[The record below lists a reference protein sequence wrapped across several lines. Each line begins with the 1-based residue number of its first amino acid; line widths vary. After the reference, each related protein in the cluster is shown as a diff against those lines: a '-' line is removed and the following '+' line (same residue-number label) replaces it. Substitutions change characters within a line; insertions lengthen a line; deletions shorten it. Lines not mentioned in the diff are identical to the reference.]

1 MAAPAPTPFQP
12 AEYSTDSAG
21 DVPLVGDPLIEWLHG
36 FPREQGNDDY
46 TADGEYGKSLV
57 GVLTYV
63 CAGSFLFIFLMWCV
77 NLLSC
82 CQCCRD
88 KLPCCFAIFKN
99 KPKTAGRTTILLFVL
114 AALAAT
120 ASYFGRNE
128 FNDAVEDMADE
139 MKELGD
145 SFNDLYAD
153 AVAMEA
159 SSDSITAS
167 VNTPA
172 CTVAATQSGLEGAAT
187 GLASAAATTES
198 LLKGLGDDLYNYAEK
213 MEEDAAEHINL
224 GLMVVVGLVWL
235 NVLLG
240 IVATCTKGCRCDDC
254 CVILIGS
261 ISLIVLMVLVS
272 VEMTFAVAIS
282 DFCFKGPETSI
293 GLLMNADLINFYTTC
308 NGTNPLDAQFE
319 AAQSSLDTFKTTIDN
334 NGADCDSTLLASIST
349 DTDASKASL
358 TSMEATSG
366 CGMLNPR
373 FTGFLH
379 DILCDEAVRG
389 LFICFLAHAG
399 SGLLLVIAFCC
410 MPCAATAKKEA
421 KDEEGGEKETELS
434 SNPVSQT

>member
-1 MAAPAPTPFQP
+1 M
-12 AEYSTDSAG
+12 G
-21 DVPLVGDPLIEWLHG
+21 
-36 FPREQGNDDY
+36 
-46 TADGEYGKSLV
+46 
-57 GVLTYV
+57 
-63 CAGSFLFIFLMWCV
+63 
-77 NLLSC
+77 
-82 CQCCRD
+82 
-88 KLPCCFAIFKN
+88 
-99 KPKTAGRTTILLFVL
+99 
-114 AALAAT
+114 
-120 ASYFGRNE
+120 
-128 FNDAVEDMADE
+128 
-139 MKELGD
+139 
-145 SFNDLYAD
+145 
-153 AVAMEA
+153 
-159 SSDSITAS
+159 
-167 VNTPA
+167 
-172 CTVAATQSGLEGAAT
+172 
-187 GLASAAATTES
+187 
-198 LLKGLGDDLYNYAEK
+198 
-213 MEEDAAEHINL
+213 
-224 GLMVVVGLVWL
+224 
-235 NVLLG
+235 
-240 IVATCTKGCRCDDC
+240 TKGCRCDDC

-421 KDEEGGEKETELS
+421 KDEEGGEKETEMS